1 MKYKD
6 ANWARV
12 RCLFET
18 PILDERKWAKI
29 PGIPA
34 DAFIIDL
41 EDSVPLA
48 AKEQAREIAVGY
60 VRDPS
65 FFDGRLT
72 IPRPNHLDTAW
83 GKDDVIAFAEAGA
96 QFMMLP
102 KVDTADNVHA
112 MLELARSHGADPKIL
127 ASIESSRG
135 VLECDRIFQMPEVVA
150 STFGPGDLH
159 VDARYPMREP
169 DGSMNRALLY
179 AKSRV
184 GLAGTAYG
192 VAVLG
197 IAYQRN
203 LKDEDEVRVTVAD
216 EKLFGFTG
224 LSAFYPPHVPIIN
237 AAFTPSDAEI
247 AAATELISAYEAAVA
262 DGNPAVQLPDGS
274 AVLVHQYK
282 AAQDVLARAR

>member
-1 MKYKD
+1 MEYKD
-6 ANWARV
+6 AKWAAV

-29 PGIPA
+29 PSIPA

-41 EDSVPLA
+41 EDSVPPA
-48 AKEQAREIAVGY
+48 SKERAREIAVGY
-60 VRDPS
+60 VRDPG
-65 FFDGRLT
+65 FFAGRMT
-72 IPRPNHLDTAW
+72 IPRANHLSTPW
-83 GKDDVIAFAEAGA
+83 GKDDVIAFAEAGTE
-96 QFMMLP
+96 FLMLP
-102 KVDTADNVHA
+102 KVDSADDVYA
-112 MLELARSHGADPKIL
+112 ALELARSHGADPKIM

-135 VLECDRIFQMPEVVA
+135 VLECDSIFQVPEVVV
-150 STFGPGDLH
+150 STFGSGDLH

-184 GLAGTAYG
+184 GLAGAAYG

-203 LKDEDEVRVTVAD
+203 LKDEQEVRATVAA

-224 LSAFYPPHVPIIN
+224 LSAFYPPHVPVIN
-237 AAFTPSDAEI
+237 EAFTPSEAEI
-247 AAATELISAYEAAVA
+247 AAAREVISTYEAALA
-262 DGNPAVQLPDGS
+262 QGNPAVQLPDGT
-274 AVLVHQYK
+274 AILVHQYK
-282 AAQDVLARAR
+282 DAQDVLARAR